1 MCIRTVKSN
10 HAEPTLRRKKSA
22 YAKGVFFV
30 NRKRHVRH
38 ADNMVAATDL
48 VEFAKT
54 HLPILL
60 GTQVTVSRKEIPR
73 PVNRDN

>member
-1 MCIRTVKSN
+1 MTIPV
-10 HAEPTLRRKKSA
+10 
-22 YAKGVFFV
+22 GMVIF
-30 NRKRHVRH
+30 
-38 ADNMVAATDL
+38 MVAETDL

-60 GTQVTVSRKEIPR
+60 GTQVTVSRKQIPR

>member
-1 MCIRTVKSN
+1 MMV
-10 HAEPTLRRKKSA
+10 
-22 YAKGVFFV
+22 VFS
-30 NRKRHVRH
+30 
-38 ADNMVAATDL
+38 MVAATDL

-60 GTQVTVSRKEIPR
+60 GTQVTVSRKQIPR

>member
-1 MCIRTVKSN
+1 MIEISNDPIRRNLIAGASRN
-10 HAEPTLRRKKSA
+10 SDA
-22 YAKGVFFV
+22 
-30 NRKRHVRH
+30 
-38 ADNMVAATDL
+38 AATDL

-73 PVNRDN
+73 PVNRIH